1 MTDITLEHC
10 PICQATVVDV
20 HRREGILV
28 AECGCMLSELQV
40 RRRAGASKKEV
51 ASL

>member
-1 MTDITLEHC
+1 MTAIQLPQC
-10 PICQATVVDV
+10 PVCRASAVSVE
-20 HRREGILV
+20 RRQGILV
-28 AECGCMLSELQV
+28 AECGCMLTELQV

>member
-1 MTDITLEHC
+1 MTDITLDQC
-10 PICQATVVDV
+10 PYCQASAVGVERT
-20 HRREGILV
+20 EGIIV